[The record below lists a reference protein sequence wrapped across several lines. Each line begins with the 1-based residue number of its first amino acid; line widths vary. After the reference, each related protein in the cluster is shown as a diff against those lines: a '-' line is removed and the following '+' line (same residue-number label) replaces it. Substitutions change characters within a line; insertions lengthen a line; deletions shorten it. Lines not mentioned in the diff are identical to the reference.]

1 VLLNYAASKGAGRVQ
16 MVGSVFRKED
26 YGIVFPQDS
35 PLRNQVNS
43 ALSALRDD
51 GTYQKLYDKWFTL
64 IARE

>member
-1 VLLNYAASKGAGRVQ
+1 